1 MKSVKPIS
9 IDRFLKELCS
19 IQAGE
24 FKNGTMFDF
33 LQQHPVEK
41 DSLEP
46 YLFFTQ
52 KFYTRNLIFKN
63 ELFELMTLCWDIGQE
78 SRIHNHSEQN
88 CWMTI
93 PFGKLFIQNF
103 QELESNGTENFCRI
117 APSTAVV
124 LRNDFH
130 AAEVDL
136 EEPIHQVCNL
146 ETFQE
151 RAVSLHIYSK
161 PYDKCLVYTPQKNHV
176 QEVCLFYTSVKG
188 LLCDG
193 IKL

>member
-1 MKSVKPIS
+1 MYIKTEIQ
-9 IDRFLKELCS
+9 IDQFIKELS
-19 IQAGE
+19 QIPEQD
-24 FKNGTMFDF
+24 FKVGNIYDF
-33 LQQHPVEK
+33 LLAHPVEK
-41 DSLEP
+41 ESLTP
-46 YLFFTQ
+46 YLFFS
-52 KFYTRNLIFKN
+52 KKLYTRNLIFKN
-63 ELFELMTLCWDIGQE
+63 ELFEVMALCWDVGQE

-93 PFGKLFIQNF
+93 PIGKLFIQNF
-103 QELESNGTENFCRI
+103 QELEKNYEENYSWI
-117 APSTAVV
+117 KPSTAIV

-146 ETFQE
+146 DSFRE

-161 PYDKCLVYTPQKNHV
+161 PYDKCLVYNPPKKHV
-176 QEVCLFYTSVKG
+176 SEVNLFYTSVDG
-188 LLCDG
+188 RLSDG